1 MLVRHLRKVE
11 VERENGHARDL
22 TVPEAL
28 EVHRLRH
35 ADGRSGAKHRLR
47 RADGRDD
54 GDLAAIVRRS
64 AGILGIEIAADAAAL
79 IAARSR
85 GTPRVANRL
94 LRRVRDEVQV
104 AGSTNITV
112 EAAAT
117 ALQGLQI
124 DEAGL
129 DATDRKLLTV
139 MIDKFN
145 GGPVGV
151 AAMAALLGESA
162 DALEDVFEPYLL
174 RIGFIDRTP
183 QGRVVTD
190 AARAHLGKDST
201 SLWGKR

>member
-1 MLVRHLRKVE
+1 MDKPRPTKSQTIFLAVAPFPALVFFKFWASTGREPGSRPGRLLT
-11 VERENGHARDL
+11 ERSMFVMDRVGS
-22 TVPEAL
+22 L
-28 EVHRLRH
+28 ESRLPNFFT
-35 ADGRSGAKHRLR
+35 
-47 RADGRDD
+47 
-54 GDLAAIVRRS
+54 IVRRS

-112 EAAAT
+112 QAAAT

-139 MIDKFN
+139 MIDKFILS
-145 GGPVGV
+145 PE
-151 AAMAALLGESA
+151 AALTDVRDGATILIGGFPRPTHTTTTQSNPTT
-162 DALEDVFEPYLL
+162 ALED
-174 RIGFIDRTP
+174 RG
-183 QGRVVTD
+183 GK
-190 AARAHLGKDST
+190 ARAKN
-201 SLWGKR
+201 